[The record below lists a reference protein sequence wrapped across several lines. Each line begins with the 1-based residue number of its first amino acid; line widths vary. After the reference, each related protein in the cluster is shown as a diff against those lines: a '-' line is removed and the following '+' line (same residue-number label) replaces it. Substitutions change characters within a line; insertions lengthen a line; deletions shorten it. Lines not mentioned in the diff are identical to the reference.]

1 MKFRIKHFSRIFDV
15 GIAVPWIV
23 AIVAVALYFFLE
35 FNITYEAPTKFV
47 VRLLAVCGIVEIL
60 FIVLRIAESICG
72 AKIIIE
78 DDHVYVKML
87 LRRRKLYFDEIA
99 DTKYRHYEATRDN
112 RGRKQRS
119 GSLLY
124 KLTASDEKTQVRSEL
139 TFYLLTG
146 NPFRLN
152 DEATNYE
159 WKQKKWITD
168 PGLDPDEDVKLYQAY
183 KCYCHSYR
191 RYYDTLRTADAER

>member
-1 MKFRIKHFSRIFDV
+1 MKFRIKHFSRIFDL
-15 GIAVPWIV
+15 GRAVPLII
-23 AIVAVALYFFLE
+23 AMVAVALYLLLE

-47 VRLLAVCGIVEIL
+47 LRLLAVCAIVEIL
-60 FIVLRIAESICG
+60 FIVLRITEAVSG

-87 LRRRKLYFDEIA
+87 LRRRKIYFDEIA
-99 DTKYRHYEATRDN
+99 DTKYRHYETTRDN

-124 KLTASDEKTQVRSEL
+124 KLTASDEKTEVRSEL

-146 NPFRLN
+146 KPFSLN

-159 WKQKKWITD
+159 WKRRKWITD
-168 PGLDPDEDVKLYQAY
+168 PDLDPDEDVKLYQAY

-191 RYYDTLRTADAER
+191 KYYDTLRSADTDR